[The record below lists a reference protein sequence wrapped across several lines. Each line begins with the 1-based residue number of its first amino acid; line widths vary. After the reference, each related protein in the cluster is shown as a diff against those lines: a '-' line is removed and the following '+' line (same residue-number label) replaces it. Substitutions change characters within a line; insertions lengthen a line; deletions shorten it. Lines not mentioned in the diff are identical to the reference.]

1 MYEFTPKSLRDLADR
16 MDENEIDAA
25 HISVSERWILASHL
39 RTGKQI
45 SVSGRE
51 AYLTGSLIQ
60 VYNGRD

>member
-1 MYEFTPKSLRDLADR
+1 MYEFTIKSLRDLADR
-16 MDENEIDAA
+16 MVENEIDAV
-25 HISVSERWILASHL
+25 HISVSGKMILASHL

-45 SVSGRE
+45 TVYGRE